1 MDYKSIIANLIEI
14 EGISSA
20 EIAALIT
27 PPKDSKMGDFC
38 LPCFRFSKALR
49 KSPIA
54 IAEELAASVTL
65 PDCFEKAEAV
75 AGYLN
80 FTLDK
85 KAYNKRIIE
94 KAVADGKAYGD
105 QNVGEGKNVCID
117 YSSVN
122 VAKPLHIGHL
132 SSTAIGAALYRIY
145 KKLGYN
151 AIGINH
157 LGDWGTQFGKLIV
170 AYKLWGNDEDIEK
183 RGVTALV
190 EIYVRYHKEAEEK
203 PEMDDEARAWFKKIE
218 DFDPE
223 ATRLFNWFKAITL
236 KEVVKI
242 YDRLGIKF
250 DYYTG
255 ESFYN
260 DKMQPVLDLLEKK
273 GLLVESDGA
282 KVVDLSAYNMPPCLL
297 VRSDGATLYATRDLA
312 AAYYRKATF
321 DFYKCL
327 YVVAYQQNLHFKQW
341 FKVVELAGESWAK
354 DLVHVNFG
362 MVSLPDGAIKTRAG
376 NYILLEDVLNKSVEK
391 ALQIITEKSPDL
403 ENKEEVAEQVGIG
416 AVLFSVLY
424 NSRIKDIVFSYDRVL
439 NFDGETGPYVQ
450 YTHARCNSV
459 LKKAG
464 AYDGG
469 EVDYSGISD
478 EESSEVVKLIASFP
492 EAVKAAAEKY
502 EPCFVARHLVSLAQ
516 SYNRFYLANRI
527 ADAEPKIRNAR
538 VLLTTAVK
546 NVLESGL
553 ALLGIAAPEKM

>member
-54 IAEELAASVTL
+54 IAEELAASITL

-94 KAVADGKAYGD
+94 KAVAEGKAYGD

-223 ATRLFNWFKAITL
+223 ATRLFNWFKEITL

-273 GLLVESDGA
+273 GLLVESNGA

-459 LKKAG
+459 LKKASE
-464 AYDGG
+464 YDGG

>member
-54 IAEELAASVTL
+54 IAEELAASITL

-223 ATRLFNWFKAITL
+223 ATRLFNWFKEITL

-273 GLLVESDGA
+273 GLLVESNGA

>member
-1 MDYKSIIANLIEI
+1 M
-14 EGISSA
+14 
-20 EIAALIT
+20 
-27 PPKDSKMGDFC
+27 
-38 LPCFRFSKALR
+38 
-49 KSPIA
+49 
-54 IAEELAASVTL
+54 
-65 PDCFEKAEAV
+65 
-75 AGYLN
+75 
-80 FTLDK
+80 
-85 KAYNKRIIE
+85 
-94 KAVADGKAYGD
+94 
-105 QNVGEGKNVCID
+105 
-117 YSSVN
+117 
-122 VAKPLHIGHL
+122 
-132 SSTAIGAALYRIY
+132 
-145 KKLGYN
+145 
-151 AIGINH
+151 
-157 LGDWGTQFGKLIV
+157 
-170 AYKLWGNDEDIEK
+170 
-183 RGVTALV
+183 
-190 EIYVRYHKEAEEK
+190 
-203 PEMDDEARAWFKKIE
+203 
-218 DFDPE
+218 
-223 ATRLFNWFKAITL
+223 
-236 KEVVKI
+236 
-242 YDRLGIKF
+242 
-250 DYYTG
+250 
-255 ESFYN
+255 
-260 DKMQPVLDLLEKK
+260 DLLEKK
-273 GLLVESDGA
+273 GLLVESNGA
-282 KVVDLSAYNMPPCLL
+282 KVVDLSSYNMPPCLL

-464 AYDGG
+464 EYDGG

-527 ADAEPKIRNAR
+527 ANAEPKIRNAR

>member
-54 IAEELAASVTL
+54 IAEELAASVSL

-223 ATRLFNWFKAITL
+223 ATRLFNWFKEITL

-273 GLLVESDGA
+273 GLLVESNGA

-403 ENKEEVAEQVGIG
+403 KNKEEVAEQVGIG

-459 LKKAG
+459 LKKASE
-464 AYDGG
+464 YDGG

-527 ADAEPKIRNAR
+527 ANAEPKIRNAR

>member
-54 IAEELAASVTL
+54 IAEELAASITL

-94 KAVADGKAYGD
+94 KAVAEGKAYGD

-223 ATRLFNWFKAITL
+223 ATRLFNWFKEITL

-459 LKKAG
+459 LKKASE
-464 AYDGG
+464 YDGG

-527 ADAEPKIRNAR
+527 ANAEPKIRNAR

>member
-20 EIAALIT
+20 EISALII

-54 IAEELAASVTL
+54 IAEELAASITL

-223 ATRLFNWFKAITL
+223 ATRLFNWFKEITL
-236 KEVVKI
+236 KEVIKI

-273 GLLVESDGA
+273 GLLVESNGA

-464 AYDGG
+464 EYDGG

-502 EPCFVARHLVSLAQ
+502 EPCFVARHLVLLAQ

-527 ADAEPKIRNAR
+527 ANAEPKIRNAR

>member
-94 KAVADGKAYGD
+94 KAVAEGKAYGD

-223 ATRLFNWFKAITL
+223 ATRLFNWFKEITL

-273 GLLVESDGA
+273 GLLVESNGA

-459 LKKAG
+459 LKKASE
-464 AYDGG
+464 YDGG

-478 EESSEVVKLIASFP
+478 EESSEVVKLISSFP

-527 ADAEPKIRNAR
+527 ANAEPKIRNAR

>member
-54 IAEELAASVTL
+54 IAEELAASITL

-94 KAVADGKAYGD
+94 KAVAEGKAYGD

-223 ATRLFNWFKAITL
+223 ATRLFNWFKEITL

-273 GLLVESDGA
+273 GLLVESNGA
-282 KVVDLSAYNMPPCLL
+282 KVVDLSSYNMPPCLL

-403 ENKEEVAEQVGIG
+403 ENKKEVAEQVGIG

-527 ADAEPKIRNAR
+527 ANAEPKIRNAR

>member
-54 IAEELAASVTL
+54 IAEELAASITL

-223 ATRLFNWFKAITL
+223 ATRLFNWFKEITL

-273 GLLVESDGA
+273 GLLVESNGA

-403 ENKEEVAEQVGIG
+403 EKKEEVAEQVGIG

-527 ADAEPKIRNAR
+527 ANAEPKIRNAR

>member
-54 IAEELAASVTL
+54 IAEELAASITL

-94 KAVADGKAYGD
+94 KAVAEGKAYGD

-223 ATRLFNWFKAITL
+223 ATRLFNWFKEITL

-273 GLLVESDGA
+273 GLLVESNGA

-403 ENKEEVAEQVGIG
+403 KNKEEVAEQVGIG

>member
-38 LPCFRFSKALR
+38 LPCFRFSKALG

-94 KAVADGKAYGD
+94 KAVAEGKAYGD

-223 ATRLFNWFKAITL
+223 ATRLFNWIKEITL

-250 DYYTG
+250 D
-255 ESFYN
+255 
-260 DKMQPVLDLLEKK
+260 
-273 GLLVESDGA
+273 
-282 KVVDLSAYNMPPCLL
+282 
-297 VRSDGATLYATRDLA
+297 
-312 AAYYRKATF
+312 
-321 DFYKCL
+321 
-327 YVVAYQQNLHFKQW
+327 
-341 FKVVELAGESWAK
+341 
-354 DLVHVNFG
+354 
-362 MVSLPDGAIKTRAG
+362 
-376 NYILLEDVLNKSVEK
+376 
-391 ALQIITEKSPDL
+391 
-403 ENKEEVAEQVGIG
+403 
-416 AVLFSVLY
+416 
-424 NSRIKDIVFSYDRVL
+424 
-439 NFDGETGPYVQ
+439 
-450 YTHARCNSV
+450 
-459 LKKAG
+459 
-464 AYDGG
+464 
-469 EVDYSGISD
+469 
-478 EESSEVVKLIASFP
+478 
-492 EAVKAAAEKY
+492 
-502 EPCFVARHLVSLAQ
+502 
-516 SYNRFYLANRI
+516 
-527 ADAEPKIRNAR
+527 
-538 VLLTTAVK
+538 
-546 NVLESGL
+546 
-553 ALLGIAAPEKM
+553 

>member
-54 IAEELAASVTL
+54 IAEELAASITL

-94 KAVADGKAYGD
+94 KAVAEGKAYGD

-223 ATRLFNWFKAITL
+223 ATRLFNWFKEITL

-273 GLLVESDGA
+273 GLLVESNGA
-282 KVVDLSAYNMPPCLL
+282 KVVDLSSYNMPPCLL

-459 LKKAG
+459 LKKASE
-464 AYDGG
+464 YDGG

-527 ADAEPKIRNAR
+527 ANAEPKIRNAR

>member
-20 EIAALIT
+20 EIAALII

-54 IAEELAASVTL
+54 IAEELAASITL

-94 KAVADGKAYGD
+94 KAVAEGKAYGD

-223 ATRLFNWFKAITL
+223 ATRLFNWFKEITL

-273 GLLVESDGA
+273 GLLVESNGA

-459 LKKAG
+459 LKKASE
-464 AYDGG
+464 YDGG

-527 ADAEPKIRNAR
+527 ANAEPKIRNAR

>member
-94 KAVADGKAYGD
+94 KAVAEGKAYGD

-223 ATRLFNWFKAITL
+223 ATRLFNWFKEITL

-273 GLLVESDGA
+273 GLLVESNGA

-527 ADAEPKIRNAR
+527 ANAEPKIRNAR

>member
-223 ATRLFNWFKAITL
+223 ATRLFNWFKEITL

-273 GLLVESDGA
+273 GLLVESNGA

-297 VRSDGATLYATRDLA
+297 VRSDGATLYSTRDLA

-403 ENKEEVAEQVGIG
+403 KNKEEVAEQVGIG

-459 LKKAG
+459 LKKASE
-464 AYDGG
+464 YDGG

-527 ADAEPKIRNAR
+527 ANAEPKIRNAR

>member
-54 IAEELAASVTL
+54 IAEELAASITL

-80 FTLDK
+80 FTLNK

-223 ATRLFNWFKAITL
+223 ATRLFNWFKEITL

-273 GLLVESDGA
+273 GLLVESNGA

>member
-1 MDYKSIIANLIEI
+1 MDYKNIIANLIEI

-54 IAEELAASVTL
+54 IAEELAASITL

-80 FTLDK
+80 FTLNK
-85 KAYNKRIIE
+85 KDYNKRIIE

-223 ATRLFNWFKAITL
+223 ATRLFNWFKEITL

-273 GLLVESDGA
+273 GLLVESNGA

>member
-54 IAEELAASVTL
+54 IAEELAASITL

-105 QNVGEGKNVCID
+105 QNVGEDKNVCID

-223 ATRLFNWFKAITL
+223 ATRLFNRFKEITL

-273 GLLVESDGA
+273 GLLVESNGA

-464 AYDGG
+464 EYDGG

-478 EESSEVVKLIASFP
+478 EESSEVVKLIASYP

-527 ADAEPKIRNAR
+527 ANAEPKIRNAR

>member
-223 ATRLFNWFKAITL
+223 ATRLFNWFKEITL

-273 GLLVESDGA
+273 GLLVESNGA
-282 KVVDLSAYNMPPCLL
+282 KVVDLSSYNMPPCLL

-459 LKKAG
+459 LKKASE
-464 AYDGG
+464 YDGG

-527 ADAEPKIRNAR
+527 ANAEPKIRNAR

>member
-1 MDYKSIIANLIEI
+1 MDYKNIIANLIEI

-20 EIAALIT
+20 EIAALIS

-54 IAEELAASVTL
+54 IAEELAASITL

-94 KAVADGKAYGD
+94 KAGAEGKAYGD

-170 AYKLWGNDEDIEK
+170 AYKLWGNDEDIEN

-223 ATRLFNWFKAITL
+223 ATRLFNWFKEITL

-273 GLLVESDGA
+273 GLLVESNGA

-403 ENKEEVAEQVGIG
+403 ENKKEVAEQVGIG

-464 AYDGG
+464 ACDDG